1 MHEGKRIII
10 EELNLNKTSYHQEKN
25 VPLLDTEHSTA
36 KAVKTLKV
44 KPEGKKPMDRESFKN
59 GYLK

>member
-1 MHEGKRIII
+1 MHEGKRVII
-10 EELNLNKTSYHQEKN
+10 EELALDETSYQQEKN
-25 VPLLDTEHSTA
+25 LPLLNTQHSTPNI
-36 KAVKTLKV
+36 VKTLKV